1 MTENPEE
8 KGESDKPVNLLFG
21 SEIDYK
27 SDYRCK
33 LDSLFDIF
41 VGISESR
48 FQEVTLVDGKES
60 SVKLVRLVNANP
72 ISGRI
77 NFDHPKKLKAKD
89 LTNDGGILEIKPFI
103 PEDKLLKSSDYLVNI
118 RNRPAGYSMLEYWA
132 ENNVTNL
139 ADNPQIDH
147 FLAASNQ
154 FIVFRPRDLVHYNVK
169 YLHKL
174 ILDPLVKFVFSEQ
187 VMYDKARSDAW
198 IRKISKDDL
207 DFKLLDENNE
217 KLKKPLTELH
227 SELMNFFFKK
237 EGNSYSNKSE
247 KEIDIIEARAKF
259 KKYELAIGY
268 KDTFSFNSL
277 KVLEIKRFEV
287 EVDKKEEDQLMKLE
301 ELLNNYELKVQ
312 EAQKDLN
319 NHLRR
324 RVDHLRDDLNI
335 TILNS

>member
-1 MTENPEE
+1 MTENLP
-8 KGESDKPVNLLFG
+8 KKTDNDKPVNLLLG
-21 SEIDYK
+21 SEKDFN

-48 FQEVTLVDGKES
+48 FQEVTLLDGKENP
-60 SVKLVRLVNANP
+60 VKLVRLVNANP

-77 NFDHPKKLKAKD
+77 NFDQLKKLKVKD
-89 LTNDGGILEIKPFI
+89 VTSDGRIPEIKPFI
-103 PEDKLLKSSDYLVNI
+103 PEDKLLKRSDYLVNI
-118 RNRPAGYSMLEYWA
+118 RNRPSGYSMLKYWE
-132 ENNVTNL
+132 ENNVANL
-139 ADNPQIDH
+139 VNPEIDH

-154 FIVFRPRDLVHYNVK
+154 FIVFRPRDLVHYNVE

-174 ILDPLVKFVFSEQ
+174 ILDPLVKFVFGEQ
-187 VMYDKARSDAW
+187 DMFDKARSDAW

-207 DFKLLDENNE
+207 DFKLLDKANE
-217 KLKKPLTELH
+217 KLKKPLTDLHRELI
-227 SELMNFFFKK
+227 NFFFVK
-237 EGNSYSNKSE
+237 EGNIFVNKSE
-247 KEIDIIEARAKF
+247 KEIDIIEAREKF
-259 KKYELAIGY
+259 KKYEIAIGY

-287 EVDKKEEDQLMKLE
+287 EVDKNEDDQEMKLK

-324 RVDHLRDDLNI
+324 RVDHLREDLNI
-335 TILNS
+335 TSLNS